1 MRWVL
6 DSVELR
12 SIGGL
17 ELDLSHL
24 ELESL
29 EPGDQVGVHRL
40 VLAGARLGRGRVV
53 DVLQSHADV
62 VRQLRAER
70 KYFRENILEKIF
82 QRKYFRENISEKIF

>member
-62 VRQLRAER
+62 VRQLQGG
-70 KYFRENILEKIF
+70 EKI
-82 QRKYFRENISEKIF
+82 RKLN